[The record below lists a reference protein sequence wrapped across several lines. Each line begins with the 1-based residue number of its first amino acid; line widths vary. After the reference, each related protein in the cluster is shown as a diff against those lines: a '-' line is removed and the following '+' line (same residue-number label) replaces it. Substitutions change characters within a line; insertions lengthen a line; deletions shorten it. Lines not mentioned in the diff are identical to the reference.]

1 MEVVN
6 KIAEIVKFMYIFI
19 FYFDPSA
26 GKYHDD
32 QHFFPNAV
40 PSDKCHK
47 CPTDLSPPR
56 ILVLL
61 VCVLVDLPMMP
72 HFCLCKTKH
81 IITQK

>member
-19 FYFDPSA
+19 FYFDLSV

-40 PSDKCHK
+40 S
-47 CPTDLSPPR
+47 
-56 ILVLL
+56 
-61 VCVLVDLPMMP
+61 
-72 HFCLCKTKH
+72 
-81 IITQK
+81 